1 MTQLVGR
8 CGDQIVGTSTV
19 KEIKREKPARLKIDI
34 VYKNTRRAT
43 DSDAVERVQRRVCKA
58 RCFQHLL
65 PNNNEQL
72 TVRTRCGEKVARR
85 PVSLTCLKCAE
96 SVFARPLQGWGWR
109 YHVLESSE
117 TTFKLSATKAVIVEV
132 CLLRSAGQST
142 ACLISSTSIIS
153 PLRRGPSE
161 SPCQPSGSCVLP
173 KQGISN
179 PLQRDRTANPQPSMY
194 LLILAIFHVCK
205 LACYCCT
212 LRVDIGVVHIQEISV
227 ASID

>member
-72 TVRTRCGEKVARR
+72 TVRTRCVCREKVARR
-85 PVSLTCLKCAE
+85 PISLTRFKCAE

-109 YHVLESSE
+109 CHVVESNE
-117 TTFKLSATKAVIVEV
+117 TTFKLSATKAVVVEV

-142 ACLISSTSIIS
+142 ASLT
-153 PLRRGPSE
+153 
-161 SPCQPSGSCVLP
+161 
-173 KQGISN
+173 
-179 PLQRDRTANPQPSMY
+179 
-194 LLILAIFHVCK
+194 
-205 LACYCCT
+205 
-212 LRVDIGVVHIQEISV
+212 
-227 ASID
+227 